1 MTDAAERA
9 PLRVLVVD
17 DEPLAREKIRGMAAS
32 DPEIRIIGEC
42 SNGAEAIEAIQNLR
56 PDLILL
62 DVQMPEVGGF
72 AVLEALKDESSLPPV
87 IFITAYDH
95 YAVRAFEFHALDYLL
110 KPFDRERFRAAM
122 ERAKRQIRREQ
133 TGGALD
139 ERIIALLEQ
148 MRGQQRYSE
157 RLVVKTG
164 GRVFFLNTDEI
175 DWIEAEGNYVSIHTG
190 KKAYLLRETI
200 SSLEAQLDPK
210 DFVRIHRS
218 AIANINRIKELQ
230 PWSHGEYHVILHDG
244 TQLTLSRSYR
254 SEEHTSELQSRGLSS
269 YAVFCLDRKS
279 VV

>member
-1 MTDAAERA
+1 MTDSPQA
-9 PLRVLVVD
+9 PIRVLVVD
-17 DEPLAREKIRGMAAS
+17 DEPLAREKIRGLAAD
-32 DPEIRIIGEC
+32 DPELRVVGEC
-42 SNGAEAIEAIQNLR
+42 TNGAEAIEAVQSIR

-72 AVLEALKDESSLPPV
+72 AVLEALKDEGLPPV

-110 KPFDRERFRAAM
+110 KPFDRERFRAAID
-122 ERAKRQIRREQ
+122 RAKRQIRREN
-133 TGGALD
+133 GDGLD
-139 ERIIALLEQ
+139 ARILALLEQ
-148 MRGQQRYSE
+148 IREQPTRYSE

-200 SSLEAQLDPK
+200 TSLEAQLDPK

-244 TQLTLSRSYR
+244 TQLTLSRSFR
-254 SEEHTSELQSRGLSS
+254 EKLQSALGNSL
-269 YAVFCLDRKS
+269 
-279 VV
+279 

>member
-17 DEPLAREKIRGMAAS
+17 DEPLAREKIRGMADLDS
-32 DPEIRIIGEC
+32 DLRVIGEC
-42 SNGAEAIEAIQNLR
+42 ANGAEAIEAIQNLK

-72 AVLEALKDESSLPPV
+72 AVLEALKDESLPPV

-95 YAVRAFEFHALDYLL
+95 YAVRAFEVHALDYLL
-110 KPFDRERFRAAM
+110 KPFDRERFQAAM
-122 ERAKRQIRREQ
+122 ERAKRQIRRESSN
-133 TGGALD
+133 GID

-148 MRGQQRYSE
+148 LKEPARYSE

-175 DWIEAEGNYVSIHTG
+175 DWIEAEGNYVNIHTG
-190 KKAYLLRETI
+190 AKKSYLLRETI

-210 DFVRIHRS
+210 EFVRIHRS
-218 AIANINRIKELQ
+218 AIVNINRIKELQ
-230 PWSHGEYHVILHDG
+230 PWSHGEYHIILHDG
-244 TQLTLSRSYR
+244 TRLTLSRSYR
-254 SEEHTSELQSRGLSS
+254 EKLQSALGNSL
-269 YAVFCLDRKS
+269 
-279 VV
+279 

>member
-1 MTDAAERA
+1 MEKRDAAAAGVA
-9 PLRVLVVD
+9 PIRVLVVD
-17 DEPLAREKIRGMAAS
+17 DEPLAREKIRGMAAD
-32 DPEIRIIGEC
+32 DPDIRIVGEC
-42 SNGAEAIEAIQNLR
+42 SNGAEAIEAIQAIQ
-56 PDLILL
+56 PDLLLL

-72 AVLEALKDESSLPPV
+72 AVLEALRDESSLPPV

-95 YAVRAFEFHALDYLL
+95 YAVRAFEVHALDYLL

-122 ERAKRQIRREQ
+122 ERAKKQIRRDPDN
-133 TGGALD
+133 GIDA
-139 ERIIALLEQ
+139 RILALLEQ
-148 MRGQQRYSE
+148 IKEPQRYSE

-175 DWIEAEGNYVSIHTG
+175 DWIEAEGNYVSIHTN

-230 PWSHGEYHVILHDG
+230 PWSHGEYHVILQDG

-254 SEEHTSELQSRGLSS
+254 EKLQAALGNSL
-269 YAVFCLDRKS
+269 
-279 VV
+279 

>member
-1 MTDAAERA
+1 MSVIRTAIA
-9 PLRVLVVD
+9 D
-17 DEPLAREKIRGMAAS
+17 DEPLARERIAS
-32 DPEIRIIGEC
+32 MLQAHDNYEIVAQC
-42 SNGAEAIEAIQNLR
+42 KDGAEAVAAIRKDRL
-56 PDLILL
+56 DLVFL
-62 DVQMPEVGGF
+62 DVRMPELDGF
-72 AVLEALKDESSLPPV
+72 QVLEALGGGPTPAI
-87 IFITAYDH
+87 IFVTAFED
-95 YAVRAFEFHALDYLL
+95 YALRAFEVSALDYLL

-122 ERAKRQIRREQ
+122 ERAKRQIRRDN
-133 TGGALD
+133 GGALD

-254 SEEHTSELQSRGLSS
+254 DNLQSALGNSL
-269 YAVFCLDRKS
+269 
-279 VV
+279 